1 MTLILKS
8 WFYGHWLWY
17 LILLLC
23 SPLLIPV
30 VCAISPFLCATK
42 VCFCLCRRRRSKSS
56 YSQPP
61 PVMSRHREDV
71 EGGGQVKP
79 KMSLLDRYLDDQ
91 LELALDILHEC
102 NCEILKYG

>member
-1 MTLILKS
+1 MPIVVRKRPSKPLAHRRR
-8 WFYGHWLWY
+8 YRLWY
-17 LILLLC
+17 RY
-23 SPLLIPV
+23 
-30 VCAISPFLCATK
+30 TH
-42 VCFCLCRRRRSKSS
+42 RRRRNKQSDGGDDFDSKIMALWSLVM
-56 YSQPP
+56 PP
-61 PVMSRHREDV
+61 PVMPRHREDV